1 MTPIPTVR
9 KISVSRAIT
18 NGPAL
23 MFGSAFMFA
32 ILGLLI
38 KTMGPDYRVWDIA
51 MYRLGGGTIV
61 LLALFGWKQNLFK
74 PQNPKLIIIRGI
86 SGTIA
91 FLSLIVA
98 IRNLPFSTAMV
109 FFYSFP
115 AFTAIFAPL
124 LFGEKITFYEIVCLM
139 AALIGIGV
147 LFDFQIQGSL
157 FGQCMGV
164 VGAMF
169 AGFTVSI
176 IKKLRP
182 THSSVII
189 YFYFCLI
196 GTAVC
201 FWPYMTAPRTPA
213 TANDWLIVAGIL
225 ITSIGAQL
233 LMNMGF
239 RYCKSWEGGL
249 FMTSELI
256 FSTVIGILFLGDI
269 ASWRFWIGGLLI
281 FGSVAAFKLQHR

>member
-1 MTPIPTVR
+1 MTER
-9 KISVSRAIT
+9 KISISRAIT
-18 NGPAL
+18 NGPVL

-38 KTMGPDYRVWDIA
+38 KMMGPDYRVWDIA

-74 PQNPKLIIIRGI
+74 PQNPKLIIIRGMT
-86 SGTIA
+86 GTIA
-91 FLSLIVA
+91 FLALIAA

-115 AFTAIFAPL
+115 AFAAIFAPL

-164 VGAMF
+164 LGAMF

-225 ITSIGAQL
+225 ITSVGAQL

>member
-1 MTPIPTVR
+1 MTER
-9 KISVSRAIT
+9 KIIVSHAT
-18 NGPAL
+18 AKGPMF
-23 MFGSAFMFA
+23 MFGSAFLFA

-38 KTMGPDYRVWDIA
+38 KMMGPDYRVWDIA
-51 MYRLGGGTIV
+51 MYRLGGGGIV

-74 PQNPKLIIIRGI
+74 PQNPKLIIIRGMT
-86 SGTIA
+86 GTIA
-91 FLSLIVA
+91 FLALVTA

-115 AFTAIFAPL
+115 AFAAIFSPL
-124 LFGEKITFYEIVCLM
+124 LFGEKITLYEVVCLI

-147 LFDFQIQGSL
+147 LFDFHIQGTL
-157 FGQCMGV
+157 FGQFMGV
-164 VGAMF
+164 VGAIF
-169 AGFTVSI
+169 AGLTVSM

-196 GTAVC
+196 GTIVC
-201 FWPYMTAPRTPA
+201 FWPYMSAPRIP
-213 TANDWLIVAGIL
+213 TAASDWLIVAGIL
-225 ITSIGAQL
+225 ITSVGAQL

-256 FSTVIGILFLGDI
+256 FSTIIGILFLGEI